1 VDKRLLFV
9 LVLLAGCETTST
21 STSSS
26 PASSAAAKPST
37 TPAPTAAPA
46 TAAKRDKLEGIPLV
60 WKPTTNVA
68 TLGAVDLTGLT
79 NVKVQVARLSD
90 KRDAPGLIGE
100 NREKQPPRKVTTPD
114 DVPVFVTDHMKSL
127 MKGAGVSVVDSGGTT
142 MIKGEILQFFVVE
155 TDTYKGDVRIH
166 FSVTNAAG
174 KVMWNAVVG
183 GSSTRFGR
191 SYKDENY
198 YETLSDS
205 LIDATYNLLKTPGFH
220 DALLRK

>member
-1 VDKRLLFV
+1 MGMRLLLFV
-9 LVLLAGCETTST
+9 LVFLVGCETTRT
-21 STSSS
+21 G
-26 PASSAAAKPST
+26 PASSPSAKPST
-37 TPAPTAAPA
+37 TPAPSAVPA

-60 WKPTTNVA
+60 WKSTTNVA

-79 NVKVQVARLSD
+79 NVKVRVARLGD

-114 DVPVFVTDHMKSL
+114 DVAGFVTDHVKSL
-127 MKGAGVSVVDSGGTT
+127 MKGAGLSVVDSGSSATV
-142 MIKGEILQFFVVE
+142 KGEILQFFVAE

-166 FSVTNAAG
+166 FSVINAAG
-174 KVMWNAVVG
+174 KVMWNGVVG

-220 DALLRK
+220 DALVRK

>member
-1 VDKRLLFV
+1 MRKRLLFV
-9 LVLLAGCETTST
+9 LVFLVGCQTTGTST
-21 STSSS
+21 G
-26 PASSAAAKPST
+26 PASTPVAKPS
-37 TPAPTAAPA
+37 APPSPSAAPA
-46 TAAKRDKLEGIPLV
+46 AAAKRDKLEGIPLV

-90 KRDAPGLIGE
+90 KRDDRALIGQ
-100 NREKQPPRKVTTPD
+100 NREKQTPRNVTTPD
-114 DVPVFVTDHMKSL
+114 DVAGFVTDHMKSL
-127 MKGAGVSVVDSGGTT
+127 MKGAGLSVVDSGGSATV
-142 MIKGEILQFFVVE
+142 KGEILQFFVAE

-166 FSVTNAAG
+166 ISVANAAG
-174 KVMWNAVVG
+174 KVLWNGVIG

-205 LIDATYNLLKTPGFH
+205 LINATYNLLKTPGFH

>member
-1 VDKRLLFV
+1 MDKRLLFV
-9 LVLLAGCETTST
+9 LVLLVGCKTTDT
-21 STSSS
+21 NTGAASS
-26 PASSAAAKPST
+26 PAAKPGA
-37 TPAPTAAPA
+37 TPASSAAPA
-46 TAAKRDKLEGIPLV
+46 TAAKRDKLEGIPLM

-68 TLGAVDLTGLT
+68 TLGAIDLTGLT
-79 NVKVQVARLSD
+79 NIKVRVARLDD

-114 DVPVFVTDHMKSL
+114 DVAGFVTDHVKSL
-127 MKGAGVSVVDSGGTT
+127 MREVGLNVVESGGTAT
-142 MIKGEILQFFVVE
+142 VKGEILQFFVAE

-174 KVMWNAVVG
+174 KVMWNGVVG

-191 SYKDENY
+191 SYKAENY

-205 LIDATYNLLKTPGFH
+205 LIDATYNLLKTPAFR
-220 DALLRK
+220 DALLKK